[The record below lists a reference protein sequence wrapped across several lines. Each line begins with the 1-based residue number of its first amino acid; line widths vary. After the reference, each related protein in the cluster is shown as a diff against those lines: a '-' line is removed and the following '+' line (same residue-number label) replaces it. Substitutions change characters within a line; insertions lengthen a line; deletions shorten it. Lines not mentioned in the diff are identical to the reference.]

1 MEQYIQ
7 LPKKVGKGSFG
18 TVALIQRKTDGQ
30 VIKQNHFS
38 APTLL
43 QISYSQ

>member
-1 MEQYIQ
+1 MEQYVQ

-30 VIKQNHFS
+30 VIQHKHV
-38 APTLL
+38 
-43 QISYSQ
+43 